1 MQEQTW
7 AQEPEFPVL
16 TSTSSLGSGI
26 PPAGG
31 VGVGDCFVTTGGDGK
46 GESGNASTFWFQVPA
61 MWVPQ
66 LYSFP
71 GFLPHPS
78 PLHLLQHSPSPLLSF
93 RHAPMH

>member
-1 MQEQTW
+1 MQEQAW

-16 TSTSSLGSGI
+16 TSTSSQGSGV

-31 VGVGDCFVTTGGDGK
+31 VGVGDCFVTAGGGEES
-46 GESGNASTFWFQVPA
+46 ESGSASTFWFQVPA

-71 GFLPHPS
+71 WFLPHPS
-78 PLHLLQHSPSPLLSF
+78 PPAPPSAFPFPL
-93 RHAPMH
+93 A